1 MMEKLK
7 KTIIN
12 IVAKQLEVSPKSIKE
27 DTSIQED
34 LGADSLDVIN
44 IVMAVENEFNIEI
57 DEDKLHQFDTVANIV
72 DAMAMVIAPERN

>member
-1 MMEKLK
+1 MEKLK

-12 IVAKQLEVSPKSIKE
+12 IVAKELEVSPKSIKE
-27 DTSIQED
+27 GTSIQED

-57 DEDKLHQFDTVANIV
+57 DEDTLHQFNTIANIV
-72 DAMAMVIAPERN
+72 DAMAMVIEPERN